1 MKLKTAQLIVEEI
14 ISNLDGRKGF
24 QFYAIDDD
32 ILDEIKDEL
41 AEIVLSNANNE

>member
-14 ISNLDGRKGF
+14 ISNLDNRKGF
-24 QFYAIDDD
+24 QFYEIDDD

-41 AEIVLSNANNE
+41 AEIVLLNANNE